1 MRTWIWILQRA
12 SGAILVLA
20 LGLHWVIQHL
30 VSPGVEITFVGVQVR
45 LQWTLYLV
53 SDLLLL
59 AFAVFHGLN
68 GLRTVILD
76 LNVSRRVAALV
87 TVALVVLGAV
97 AILYGVEPIL
107 AFVGR

>member
-45 LQWTLYLV
+45 LQLVLYLV
-53 SDLLLL
+53 SDLILL
-59 AFAVFHGLN
+59 ACAVFHGLN
-68 GLRTVILD
+68 GLRTAILD
-76 LNVSRRVAALV
+76 FNVSPRGASLL
-87 TVALVVLGAV
+87 TVVLAV
-97 AILYGVEPIL
+97 FGTVVILYGVEPIL